1 MQVWSR
7 LTLSVLLKSER
18 HGFLTRLTMEL
29 CVRAA
34 FPFKLW
40 LENDIALGSRARSS
54 ELVKEQQREDKKRQ
68 IVVWCMPMSNLAF

>member
-1 MQVWSR
+1 
-7 LTLSVLLKSER
+7 
-18 HGFLTRLTMEL
+18 MEL